1 MKKSRVK
8 SQVLHSKREIANMYE
23 RVFSRPFLFQSASSR
38 QKESSAE
45 KRAETIQMVQ
55 PQESQIEYIEDCLSE

>member
-1 MKKSRVK
+1 
-8 SQVLHSKREIANMYE
+8 MYE